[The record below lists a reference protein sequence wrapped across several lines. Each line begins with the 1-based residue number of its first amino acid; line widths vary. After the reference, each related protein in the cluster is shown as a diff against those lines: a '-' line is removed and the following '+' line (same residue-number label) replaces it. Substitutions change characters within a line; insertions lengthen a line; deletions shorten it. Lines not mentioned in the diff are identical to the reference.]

1 MRRCTPLVA
10 LALAGIF
17 ALALFGCAP
26 RSSAESHSPKTIR
39 WWHINSDLPSQKV
52 FDEIARE
59 FEASHPWVTVKVV
72 VLDNMEY
79 KPKLKLELAAK
90 DPPDIFH
97 SWGGGNMVELAKQGY
112 LRDISSWVNGEHWKS
127 RISPVALGMY
137 SYDGKVYGFPQ
148 DLGMVGFWYNS
159 ELLSKAG
166 FSAFPAD
173 WDGFL
178 QMCAS
183 LKKAGIVPVS
193 LGLADRW
200 TAMYYWA
207 YFALRLGGPGVFDD
221 ILGGKRSFEDPALIG
236 AGRLMQDFYGRA
248 LLQRTA
254 IGDDFMA
261 QSRYMGDGKCAVQ
274 LMGQWALALQAQA
287 AEQKDKLERYMRFA
301 PFPAVRGGKGGAQ
314 DVMGGGNGFVIGK
327 NAPDEAVEL
336 LEYWTRAEN
345 LQRYFDVFPAVPTVD
360 EVKIANPALLQVKSF
375 LRGMASYCL
384 YPDQMFPQEINDLID
399 GTTARIMIGEL
410 TPERGCAIIDEAWKK
425 AQAASP

>member
-26 RSSAESHSPKTIR
+26 RSSAESHSPNTIR

-301 PFPAVRGGKGGAQ
+301 PFPAVRA
-314 DVMGGGNGFVIGK
+314 
-327 NAPDEAVEL
+327 E
-336 LEYWTRAEN
+336 RAERRTSWWG
-345 LQRYFDVFPAVPTVD
+345 QRLRHRQECSGRGGRVHKRIGRRAGEPS
-360 EVKIANPALLQVKSF
+360 ALFQGS
-375 LRGMASYCL
+375 R
-384 YPDQMFPQEINDLID
+384 
-399 GTTARIMIGEL
+399 
-410 TPERGCAIIDEAWKK
+410 
-425 AQAASP
+425 SPGPSTR